1 MEKVKVTLT
10 TQNDKRYAVVK
21 VNPAF
26 ADCAKAAN
34 YSDLPR
40 DGERI
45 EITSDDL
52 FIAEIG
58 RKVKKAEVAIEKW
71 QRFLLLPPK
80 SKKIKVA
87 GHEVIVQFVPA
98 EKFRWAVSVELP
110 IALIDEA
117 GLHTIITQLGCAFK
131 IKKEYYKIFLIAQ
144 TESEEEYFRWLKKE
158 MKKLEKEIS
167 ELREWRSQ
175 LEQHVMLPGNV
186 RLIVRP
192 GNQVL
197 HYEAEVVAPRP
208 LVEKARTC
216 GLALGKR
223 EWRDKKDSLVLS
235 WPLRSE
241 TEVAGFLDIIKSE
254 VREALETEIVA
265 QHSF

>member
-1 MEKVKVTLT
+1 MERVKVTLSA
-10 TQNDKRYAVVK
+10 QGDKLYATIK

-34 YSDLPR
+34 YSDIPR

-52 FIAEIG
+52 FITEIG
-58 RKVKKAEVAIEKW
+58 RKVKEAEAAIEKW
-71 QRFLLLPPK
+71 QQFLLFPLE
-80 SKKIKVA
+80 SRKIKVA
-87 GHEVIVQFVPA
+87 GHEVIVHFAPTN
-98 EKFRWAVSVELP
+98 KFLWAVSVELP
-110 IALIDEA
+110 EALVGEID
-117 GLHTIITQLGCAFK
+117 LHTIITQLGCAFK
-131 IKKEYYKIFLIAQ
+131 IKKEDNKVFLIAQ
-144 TESEEEYFRWLKKE
+144 AESEKEYLRWIKKE
-158 MKKLEKEIS
+158 MKELEKEIN

-175 LEQHVMLPGNV
+175 LEQRIMLPSNV

-197 HYEAEVVAPRP
+197 HYEAEVVAPYA
-208 LVEKARTC
+208 LIEKAKTC

-223 EWRDKKDSLVLS
+223 EWINKGDYLSLS
-235 WPLRSE
+235 WTLRSD

>member
-45 EITSDDL
+45 EITGDEQI
-52 FIAEIG
+52 IAEIG
-58 RKVKKAEVAIEKW
+58 RKVKEAEVAIEKW
-71 QRFLLLPPK
+71 QRFLLLPPE

-98 EKFRWAVSVELP
+98 EKFCWSVSVELP
-110 IALIDEA
+110 AALVSEID
-117 GLHTIITQLGCAFK
+117 LHTIITQLGCAFK
-131 IKKEYYKIFLIAQ
+131 IKKEDNKVFLIAQ
-144 TESEEEYFRWLKKE
+144 AESEKEYFRWLKKE
-158 MKKLEKEIS
+158 MKELEKEIS

-197 HYEAEVVAPRP
+197 HYEAEIVAPRA
-208 LVEKARTC
+208 LIEKARTC

-223 EWRDKKDSLVLS
+223 EWLNKGDYLSLS
-235 WPLRSE
+235 WTLRSE
-241 TEVAGFLDIIKSE
+241 AEAAGFLEIIKSE